1 MKFPFKSICKY
12 SGVSHDSTV
21 ESVVI
26 LDCPSLIIH
35 NSKIH
40 VYVHTYDKT
49 SFKPFSLHVCSEPS
63 LRCQPNDSTSREG
76 LAIHL
81 LHCPSD
87 RDEVWPGGI
96 TTK

>member
-1 MKFPFKSICKY
+1 MYTYIHTLKP
-12 SGVSHDSTV
+12 
-21 ESVVI
+21 
-26 LDCPSLIIH
+26 PS
-35 NSKIH
+35 
-40 VYVHTYDKT
+40 
-49 SFKPFSLHVCSEPS
+49 SLSLCMCSEPS

-96 TTK
+96 TTKKHQNCREWSPNYLLEICGNFAKDATKSVESC